1 LDEGMMPEAVF
12 QIGRGYAQA
21 GNYSDALIWFE
32 RAWEQYPNIEL
43 AKDVLLQTGS
53 AYSRIGKL
61 REAVTRYRIYIDRYP
76 DDERVDRAYLNIV
89 DISRDLGGTSDALR
103 QSAVAAERFRGKVG
117 ESQATFADTGIYSS
131 IEDWNSA
138 ISALERLL
146 SLPNLGG
153 ASVPGGTTR
162 SEALFLQGYVLEQLR
177 QYDAAV
183 ESYLSIPD
191 GR

>member
-32 RAWEQYPNIEL
+32 RAWEQYPNIDL

-53 AYSRIGKL
+53 TYSRNGKY

-76 DDERVDRAYLNIV
+76 DDERVDRAFLNIV
-89 DISRDLGGTSDALR
+89 DISRDLGETSEALR
-103 QSAVAAERFRGKVG
+103 QSAVAADRFRGKVG
-117 ESQATFADTGIYSS
+117 EAQAIFAEARIYIS

-138 ISALERLL
+138 IGALERL
-146 SLPNLGG
+146 
-153 ASVPGGTTR
+153 
-162 SEALFLQGYVLEQLR
+162 
-177 QYDAAV
+177 
-183 ESYLSIPD
+183 
-191 GR
+191 